1 MWIVYTPVA
10 SHSHSHSHQPY
21 SSHRSPQT
29 QQPTTDLSLRE
40 AFLELLQCYQ
50 LPWLQLG
57 LEAVCG
63 VEIDKVRLATGRDGQ
78 LVRLSTLSALRGV
91 IAQRVLAD
99 PDISRRYGA
108 TGPKLVHGRAR
119 EAMLQ
124 DLRGHLLE
132 RFLCL
137 VALLDHGKHLELL
150 TGGLPRRPLFR
161 AAAPH
166 KSSAALLHE
175 FAKLYMA
182 GEGDLAKHLRI
193 MGYGVGIQQTF
204 LGASSCFLST
214 HD

>member
-1 MWIVYTPVA
+1 M
-10 SHSHSHSHQPY
+10 
-21 SSHRSPQT
+21 
-29 QQPTTDLSLRE
+29 
-40 AFLELLQCYQ
+40 
-50 LPWLQLG
+50 
-57 LEAVCG
+57 
-63 VEIDKVRLATGRDGQ
+63 EIDKARLATGRDGQ
-78 LVRLSTLSALRGV
+78 LVRLSTLSSLRGV
-91 IAQRVLAD
+91 IAQRLLAD

-137 VALLDHGKHLELL
+137 VALLDHGKHLEF
-150 TGGLPRRPLFR
+150 LPRRPLFR

-193 MGYGVGIQQTF
+193 MGYGVGIQQTL
-204 LGASSCFLST
+204 LGAPSCFLST